1 MGQKYAIF
9 DQSGFPKAFYDDEIH
24 ENIPLEAI
32 SITEEQWLEFINNQ
46 GKRKWNFSTN
56 KIEVYTPPPPP
67 LNELKARKLQEL
79 QTATKNYIERFYPE
93 VKQRSDVAD
102 KEYWGAW
109 LLAQNS
115 TYTADSIYKSAYQ
128 SALNILSGSGASD
141 LQTELSRYP
150 QGEQKAWEELIK
162 LALRVAFVQEVKKE
176 YYAKKA
182 QIEQATTEAD
192 LNAVDMTF
200 TTPYPQGA

>member
-1 MGQKYAIF
+1 MYKLAEGGVIRLK
-9 DQSGFPKAFYDDEIH
+9 DMAFIPDDPGNKDWREFQ
-24 ENIPLEAI
+24 E
-32 SITEEQWLEFINNQ
+32 WLSEGNQ
-46 GKRKWNFSTN
+46 P
-56 KIEVYTPPPPP
+56 EPQYTFA
-67 LNELKARKLQEL
+67 ELQTLKLQEL
-79 QTATKNYIERFYPE
+79 RQSAKSYIERFYPE

-115 TYTADSIYKSAYQ
+115 TYTADSIYRSAYE
-128 SALNILSGSGASD
+128 SALNTINGASD

-182 QIEQATTEAD
+182 QIEQAQSEAD
-192 LNAVDMTF
+192 LEAVDMTF

>member
-1 MGQKYAIF
+1 MYKLAENGVIRLSDGAFIPEDPANKDWQEYQEWLAQGNTPEPQYTF
-9 DQSGFPKAFYDDEIH
+9 AELQS
-24 ENIPLEAI
+24 L
-32 SITEEQWLEFINNQ
+32 
-46 GKRKWNFSTN
+46 
-56 KIEVYTPPPPP
+56 
-67 LNELKARKLQEL
+67 KLQEL
-79 QTATKNYIERFYPE
+79 QASAKSYIERFYPE

-128 SALNILSGSGASD
+128 SALNILSGTSD
-141 LQTELSRYP
+141 LPTEVANYP
-150 QGEQKAWEELIK
+150 TAEQQAWEQLIK
-162 LALRVAFVQEVKKE
+162 IALRVAFVQEVKKE

>member
-1 MGQKYAIF
+1 MWVYTDADGNVITVSEKDILADGSYAQKYQYDGLIPSQLHLYQF
-9 DQSGFPKAFYDDEIH
+9 DGSQ
-24 ENIPLEAI
+24 
-32 SITEEQWLEFINNQ
+32 FIQKPNALDIL
-46 GKRKWNFSTN
+46 KSE
-56 KIEVYTPPPPP
+56 KI
-67 LNELKARKLQEL
+67 AQLQEAAK
-79 QTATKNYIERFYPE
+79 QYIEQFYPE
-93 VKQRSDVAD
+93 VKQRSDNAD

-128 SALNILSGSGASD
+128 SALNILNGTSD
-141 LQTELSRYP
+141 LPTEVSNYP
-150 QGEQKAWEELIK
+150 TAEEQAWEQLIK
-162 LALRVAFVQEVKKE
+162 IALRVAFVQEVKKE

-182 QIEQATTEAD
+182 QIEQATSEAD

>member
-1 MGQKYAIF
+1 MGKKYAVF
-9 DQSGFPKAFYDDEIH
+9 DQNGFPKAFYDDEIH

-32 SITEEQWLEFINNQ
+32 PISEQDWLEFINNQ
-46 GKRKWNFSTN
+46 GRRIWDFQTSTV
-56 KIEVYTPPPPP
+56 KVYTPPPPT
-67 LNELKARKLQEL
+67 LDELKTRKLQEL
-79 QTATKNYIERFYPE
+79 QATAKSYIERFYPE
-93 VKQRSDVAD
+93 IKQRSDEAD
-102 KEYWGAW
+102 EKYWLPR

-128 SALNILSGSGASD
+128 SALNILSGTSD
-141 LQTELSRYP
+141 LPTEISNYP
-150 QGEQKAWEELIK
+150 TAEQQAWEQLIK
-162 LALRVAFVQEVKKE
+162 IALRVSFVQEVKEE

-182 QIEQATTEAD
+182 QIEQAQSEAD

>member
-1 MGQKYAIF
+1 MYKLADNGVIRLSDGAFIPDDPTNRDWQEYQK
-9 DQSGFPKAFYDDEIH
+9 
-24 ENIPLEAI
+24 
-32 SITEEQWLEFINNQ
+32 WLAQ
-46 GKRKWNFSTN
+46 GSTP
-56 KIEVYTPPPPP
+56 EPQYTFT
-67 LNELKARKLQEL
+67 ELKTFKFQEL
-79 QTATKNYIERFYPE
+79 QAGATSYIQRFYPE

-109 LLAQNS
+109 LVAQNS

-128 SALNILSGSGASD
+128 SALNILNGASD
-141 LQTELSRYP
+141 LPTEVANYP
-150 QGEQKAWEELIK
+150 TAEQQAWEQLIK
-162 LALRVAFVQEVKKE
+162 IALRVAFVQEVKKE

-182 QIEQATTEAD
+182 QIEQATSEAD